1 LKNEKY
7 GEKKWSRSRFFR
19 KQQLGKLADGTETMI
34 GLFPMKTYVPLGPI
48 DRPIVKADENLGI
61 KTNVVF
67 NVI

>member
-1 LKNEKY
+1 MKNM
-7 GEKKWSRSRFFR
+7 GKKSGVGADFSENNNWES
-19 KQQLGKLADGTETMI
+19 LADGTETMI